1 MEYDL
6 NTYIWR
12 WLAVCY
18 EYLVY
23 HIPAPKTSPHVKGI
37 NLVQIKVF
45 LDIVNFE
52 LMKGILPKV
61 LEVKTEIVPFT
72 NLMSSN

>member
-12 WLAVCY
+12 WPAVCY

-23 HIPAPKTSPHVKGI
+23 HIPAPKTSPYVKGI
-37 NLVQIKVF
+37 NLVQIKGISWYCEF
-45 LDIVNFE
+45 WADERNTP
-52 LMKGILPKV
+52 KGIRGEDRNSP
-61 LEVKTEIVPFT
+61 IH
-72 NLMSSN
+72 